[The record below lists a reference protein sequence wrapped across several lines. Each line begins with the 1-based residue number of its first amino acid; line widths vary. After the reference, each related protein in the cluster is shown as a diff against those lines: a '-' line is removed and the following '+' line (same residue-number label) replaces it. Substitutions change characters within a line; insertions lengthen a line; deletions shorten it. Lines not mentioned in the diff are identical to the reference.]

1 SIFVFL
7 NAIGAILGPVA
18 GVMIVHFY
26 IVSRRHIDID
36 KLYFDLRV
44 KDQKIP
50 RINIS
55 AYIGTIAGVVIS
67 LLGFLPGFTVISD
80 FSWFIGFIVAGGVY
94 IILHYVFHA
103 DKSKKEGV
111 AYNEV

>member
-1 SIFVFL
+1 
-7 NAIGAILGPVA
+7 
-18 GVMIVHFY
+18 M
-26 IVSRRHIDID
+26 
-36 KLYFDLRV
+36 
-44 KDQKIP
+44 
-50 RINIS
+50 
-55 AYIGTIAGVVIS
+55 IS